1 MVGKNSTDQQQQKK
15 KKKEEHDDKNKTRE
29 LTKLLITVNVAGST
43 GPLRL
48 VVNENDI
55 VSDVIHITL
64 KSYAHLGRLPLLPSD
79 PNNFLLYSSLKFHG
93 LDVGSVFAALN
104 PKEAI
109 GCCGERNF
117 ILWKKKAKV
126 DVKETRLPVKDDTQK
141 QKCCWTL
148 Y

>member
-1 MVGKNSTDQQQQKK
+1 MVGKNSTDQQQKK
-15 KKKEEHDDKNKTRE
+15 KKKEEDDDKNKRSE

-64 KSYAHLGRLPLLPSD
+64 KSFARLGRLPLLLSD
-79 PNNFLLYSSLKFHG
+79 PNNFLLYSSLKLH
-93 LDVGSVFAALN
+93 ALN

-117 ILWKKKAKV
+117 ILWKKEAKV
-126 DVKETRLPVKDDTQK
+126 DVKETRIPGKDDNQK
-141 QKCCWTL
+141 QSCCWTSKRR
-148 Y
+148 